1 MLVLVSLLLFIQQS
15 FIINT
20 FSKDKNIVNNVV
32 NITNNTEKL
41 TMKNI
46 KTINIDDNN
55 DNVNIN
61 SNGDVITLIDGKH
74 LVGIKLHLPVSSLN
88 PVIAYY
94 GVRYASLGVSY
105 KSNDYLSKT
114 TTTTTTT
121 GFTNYSNNIKMPAL
135 HRFSHSVASF
145 FYESPI
151 GIYSHTTLPPVC
163 PQQLININ
171 LEDKSIPKQVKDR
184 YLRLLP
190 FLRNQDEDCLTLN
203 IYVPQQDKK
212 RKFYKRPIFLF
223 VHGESYEYGSG
234 NAYDLSVLAS
244 YSDTIGITLNYR
256 LGLLGFFSINNHGV
270 SGNYALYDLH
280 AAIMW
285 IKTNIES
292 FNGNP
297 EEITLI
303 GYGHGASLI
312 HLFSLSKMS
321 QGTTGNGIKRIIL
334 LNGSGFAPWSTSH
347 QTSSIISELLK
358 HLNITEQNLKNN
370 VSFGQNNLNTE
381 YSYRKKSLF
390 AQTSSLNSIKTI
402 NESGY
407 ISNSFGKNINVT
419 TATSS
424 IPEQLLKQLFSIL
437 KNSTIKFLI
446 NLQEK
451 LTQSFMTTRL
461 GPVISKHLFPSYL
474 FMSSSI
480 EKTEHKHRL
489 RKHHHQQQQQQR
501 QQQQKHWY
509 ELKYSQFAG
518 KSIKLN
524 DQILKDPNIETSL
537 FMRTDL
543 MIGWT
548 DAPASNLYYLQNDI
562 HRMSYSD
569 VLQQLVYEIYPYN
582 QDAIKE
588 IIEHTYCYSDE
599 LSLDSNK
606 NDDDNIDNPEEKIKE
621 INCNWKIQDILSD
634 GLYIVPIVQTLK
646 MHSEHH
652 TRQGNIKSF
661 SPSLSS
667 LLLTVETPT
676 TTSSKEQFTN
686 NNNVKSKK
694 STYALFFNHKTFQ
707 TFQKS
712 RNTTRNQHLLMEKCS
727 FGEDL
732 PYLLG
737 APFISPSQL
746 EPFSNEYTE
755 IDKIISVNL
764 MNYLTNFIHNGD
776 PNKEF
781 IEKRTKMTPIH
792 WPEYTLDDKIYL
804 HIGNDSKGT
813 QSFHQA
819 KHHIRNLWGNNEKEK
834 HLFTIKQFYET
845 DKHDLWSTLFPRLTY
860 VHRTNKLSRL
870 NRDKEN
876 TGKHLYKQ
884 TLFNKYFYF
893 LQLKEADWLHGQVD
907 LEAKPT
913 SRLLQN
919 NGQPIENSSN
929 LVENDRI
936 YERHIVIP
944 NISFSGNFSQ
954 LPLYKES
961 EIDHNSNTLVSF
973 EKNELLM
980 NLNSSNESH
989 PNDDE
994 IDTEIYYY
1002 SQKSTTPGYSL
1013 LSSSSSSSSYSHST
1027 LIWIVLAGSVL
1038 FLLNTLIFIAIYHQ
1052 THQLRN
1058 ITTYQQS
1065 KLSVN
1070 SSSIIQGT
1078 EETFN
1083 SKKQTVSNFISLNKN
1098 EFQRMQNKDGKI
1110 ITHADV
1116 SNTLS
1121 GVKISSSTPTLST
1134 SNYYAL
1140 NNLSY
1145 TLQKPHLGFN
1155 THRNQMTPSFDEIP
1169 IVTLDP
1175 YNTTDNTHSVGNSNN
1190 VMNLWSIDSP
1200 TFIEHTTNPSHETK
1214 YLAPFHCHQQR
1225 NPNIQSSIY

>member
-1 MLVLVSLLLFIQQS
+1 
-15 FIINT
+15 
-20 FSKDKNIVNNVV
+20 
-32 NITNNTEKL
+32 
-41 TMKNI
+41 MKNI
-46 KTINIDDNN
+46 ETMNIDDNN
-55 DNVNIN
+55 DDVNIN
-61 SNGDVITLIDGKH
+61 SNDDIITLIDGKR
-74 LVGIKLHLPVSSLN
+74 LTGIKLHLPVSSLN

-114 TTTTTTT
+114 TTTTTTV
-121 GFTNYSNNIKMPAL
+121 FTNYSNNIEMPAL

-171 LEDKSIPKQVKDR
+171 LEDKNIPKQVKDR
-184 YLRLLP
+184 FIRLLP

-203 IYVPQQDKK
+203 IYVPQEDNK
-212 RKFYKRPIFLF
+212 RQFYKRPIFLF

-234 NAYDLSVLAS
+234 NAYDLSVLSS
-244 YSDTIGITLNYR
+244 YSNTIGITLNYR

-347 QTSSIISELLK
+347 QTTSIITELLK
-358 HLNITEQNLKNN
+358 HLNISEQNLKNN
-370 VSFGQNNLNTE
+370 VSFDSADRNTE
-381 YSYRKKSLF
+381 YSNRKKSLF
-390 AQTSSLNSIKTI
+390 AQTPSLNFIKPT
-402 NESGY
+402 NDSGH
-407 ISNSFGKNINVT
+407 ISNSFAKNINVT
-419 TATSS
+419 TTTSS
-424 IPEQLLKQLFSIL
+424 IPEQLLKQLFSVL
-437 KNSTIKFLI
+437 KNSTTKFLI
-446 NLQEK
+446 HLQEK
-451 LTQSFMTTRL
+451 LTQSFITTRL
-461 GPVISKHLFPSYL
+461 GPVMSKHLFPSYL
-474 FMSSSI
+474 FMNSSI

-489 RKHHHQQQQQQR
+489 RKQQR

-509 ELKYSQFAG
+509 KPKYPHFPG
-518 KSIKLN
+518 EFIKLN
-524 DQILKDPNIETSL
+524 DQILKAPDIETSL
-537 FMRTDL
+537 FMKTDL
-543 MIGWT
+543 LIGWT

-569 VLQQLVYEIYPYN
+569 VLQQLVHEIYPYN

-588 IIEHTYCYSDE
+588 IIEHAYCYSNE
-599 LSLDSNK
+599 LSLDSKKN
-606 NDDDNIDNPEEKIKE
+606 NDDTIDNPGENIKE
-621 INCNWKIQDILSD
+621 NNCHWKIQDILSD

-652 TRQGNIKSF
+652 TGQSNIQS
-661 SPSLSS
+661 SSSSLSS
-667 LLLTVETPT
+667 SLFTVGVHTKA
-676 TTSSKEQFTN
+676 SSKKQFN
-686 NNNVKSKK
+686 NHNNDNVKSRK
-694 STYALFFNHKTFQ
+694 STYALFFNYKTFQ
-707 TFQKS
+707 TLQKS
-712 RNTTRNQHLLMEKCS
+712 KNTTTKQHLSMEKCG

-737 APFISPSQL
+737 APFISPNQL
-746 EPFSNEYTE
+746 APFSNEYSE
-755 IDKIISVNL
+755 IDKIISINL
-764 MNYLTNFIHNGD
+764 MNYLTNFMHNGD

-781 IEKRTKMTPIH
+781 IEKQTKMTPIN
-792 WPEYTLDDKIYL
+792 WPEYTSDAKFYL
-804 HIGNDSKGT
+804 QIVHQYYYLNTGDDSKDT
-813 QSFHQA
+813 QRLYQT
-819 KHHIRNLWGNNEKEK
+819 KHIRNMWGTKEKEK

-845 DKHDLWSTLFPRLTY
+845 DKHELWSTLFPRLTY
-860 VHRTNKLSRL
+860 LHRTNKLSRH
-870 NRDKEN
+870 NEDKEN
-876 TGKHLYKQ
+876 AEKHPDKQ

-893 LQLKEADWLHGQVD
+893 LQLKEADWLHGQVN

-919 NGQPIENSSN
+919 NGQTLENLLN
-929 LVENDRI
+929 LVENGRI

-954 LPLYKES
+954 LPLYKKNET
-961 EIDHNSNTLVSF
+961 DHISNTLVSF

-980 NLNSSNESH
+980 NFNSSNESH

-994 IDTEIYYY
+994 IDTEFYYY
-1002 SQKSTTPGYSL
+1002 SQALTTPGYSS
-1013 LSSSSSSSSYSHST
+1013 LSSPSSSSSYSHPT

-1058 ITTYQQS
+1058 TTTYQQS
-1065 KLSVN
+1065 KSSVN
-1070 SSSIIQGT
+1070 SSSFIQGT
-1078 EETFN
+1078 EETSTF
-1083 SKKQTVSNFISLNKN
+1083 KKNPVSNFFSLSKN
-1098 EFQRMQNKDGKI
+1098 EFRQMQNKDGKI

-1121 GVKISSSTPTLST
+1121 HVKISSSTPTSST
-1134 SNYYAL
+1134 SNYYGL
-1140 NNLSY
+1140 SDLSY
-1145 TLQKPHLGFN
+1145 SLQKPQFGLN
-1155 THRNQMTPSFDEIP
+1155 TCRNQITPSFNEIP
-1169 IVTLDP
+1169 IVTLNP
-1175 YNTTDNTHSVGNSNN
+1175 YNTTDNIHNVDNSNN

-1200 TFIEHTTNPSHETK
+1200 TFIEHTTNPSHGTK

-1225 NPNIQSSIY
+1225 NLNIQSSIY